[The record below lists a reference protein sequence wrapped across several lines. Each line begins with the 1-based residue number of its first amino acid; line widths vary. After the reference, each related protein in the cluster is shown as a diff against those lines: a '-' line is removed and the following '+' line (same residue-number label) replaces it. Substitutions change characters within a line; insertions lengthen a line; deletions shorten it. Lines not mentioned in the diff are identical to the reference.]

1 MQRSKSV
8 FEMFPETLKQ
18 LEIDLQHEGSDLAGV
33 NAEFTFTELP
43 MVIFG
48 FSTNFLLFFLK

>member
-8 FEMFPETLKQ
+8 FEMFPESLKQ

-33 NAEFTFTELP
+33 NAEFTFTEMP
-43 MVIFG
+43 MVIFFL
-48 FSTNFLLFFLK
+48 FSIFFLYFLK

>member
-8 FEMFPETLKQ
+8 FEMFPESLKQ

-33 NAEFTFTELP
+33 NAEFTFTEMP
-43 MVIFG
+43 MVIFFYFQFF
-48 FSTNFLLFFLK
+48 FSIL